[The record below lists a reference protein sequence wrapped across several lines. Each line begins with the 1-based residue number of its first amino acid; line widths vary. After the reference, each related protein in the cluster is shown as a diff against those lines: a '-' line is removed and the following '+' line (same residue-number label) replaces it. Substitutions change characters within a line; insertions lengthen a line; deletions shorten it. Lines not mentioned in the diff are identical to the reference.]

1 MLGTGPLATGAYRW
15 GPCSVRRWWLPHLTS
30 DARCWVLVQTDDE
43 LVPTALALGLFRSI
57 GSQDKRLHAHPGAHS
72 AVPIEE
78 IEASEAFIARHLI

>member
-1 MLGTGPLATGAYRW
+1 
-15 GPCSVRRWWLPHLTS
+15 
-30 DARCWVLVQTDDE
+30 VQTDDE